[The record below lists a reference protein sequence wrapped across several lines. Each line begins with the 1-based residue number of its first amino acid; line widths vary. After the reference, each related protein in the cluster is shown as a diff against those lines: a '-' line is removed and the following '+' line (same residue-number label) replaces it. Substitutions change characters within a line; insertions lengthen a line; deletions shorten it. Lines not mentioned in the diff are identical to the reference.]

1 MDVTGNLTNIE
12 WLDYYK
18 RVIIRS
24 HQTYRSEGFMILK
37 EEAEI
42 FNLIKKYP
50 DELGF
55 VLQERD
61 YAAYIDTF
69 GASDEVVL
77 TEEQFY
83 KLKTYFTKI
92 KEDHE

>member
-1 MDVTGNLTNIE
+1 MDEKGNLTNIE
-12 WLDYYK
+12 WIDYYK
-18 RVIIRS
+18 RIVVKS
-24 HQTYRSEGFMILK
+24 HQTYRSRGFEILK

-42 FNLIKKYP
+42 FNLIKQYP

-61 YAAYIDTF
+61 YAAYVDTF
-69 GASDEVVL
+69 GASDEVIL